1 VIFNQERDMDREY
14 VNEQVREGL
23 TETVLHFRPELPG
36 LPQTELIPIDDLL
49 ARVAA
54 VGRETTER
62 LKLAPGRFTSAVT
75 NELARTICAQLEM
88 AARPGELSLIALDKE
103 AQALSENIV
112 KACQDADRVATT
124 LGKLA
129 NATYE
134 DYFDLQQSVADPALT
149 ESLLTTPDR
158 GRFTGVARGGQP
170 IEPVKLPFT
179 SLPSSKM
186 HRITATV
193 GAVDDFRD
201 TAALRILTIP
211 RARSRALEILL
222 GDRVPLS
229 FTRKQID
236 ERRMLLTAQSS
247 GSDIA
252 LQVTARLGI
261 GVANSRHHQ
270 LKLMNVLP
278 LVEQSA
284 RFRTAHE
291 TVQPMFEQLAL
302 FDRAQS
308 DR

>member
-1 VIFNQERDMDREY
+1 M
-14 VNEQVREGL
+14 
-23 TETVLHFRPELPG
+23 
-36 LPQTELIPIDDLL
+36 
-49 ARVAA
+49 
-54 VGRETTER
+54 
-62 LKLAPGRFTSAVT
+62 
-75 NELARTICAQLEM
+75 
-88 AARPGELSLIALDKE
+88 IALDKE

-124 LGKLA
+124 LAKLA

-149 ESLLTTPDR
+149 ESLLTTPER
-158 GRFTGVARGGQP
+158 ARFTGVARGGQP
-170 IEPVKLPFT
+170 IQPVKLPFT

-236 ERRMLLTAQSS
+236 ERRMLLTAQYS

-291 TVQPMFEQLAL
+291 SVQSMFEQLSL
-302 FDRAQS
+302 FDREQPQGPHHC
-308 DR
+308 